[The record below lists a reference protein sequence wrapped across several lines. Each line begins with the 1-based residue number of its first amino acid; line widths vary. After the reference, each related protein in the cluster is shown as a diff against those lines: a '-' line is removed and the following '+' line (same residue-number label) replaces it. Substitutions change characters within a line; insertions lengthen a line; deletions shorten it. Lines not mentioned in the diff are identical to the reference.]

1 MKTLFCHKHIVA
13 LHDLKLIEWK
23 HKTII
28 QKNKKIAE
36 LGITIH
42 LWNQY
47 APLSKLAPK
56 DVGFSDGHLKI

>member
-1 MKTLFCHKHIVA
+1 M
-13 LHDLKLIEWK
+13 
-23 HKTII
+23 I
-28 QKNKKIAE
+28 QKHKKIAE